1 MKPTQQRLG
10 AREFMQKLSRGTI
23 ALPSIQRE
31 YVWTDQQVIGFMES
45 IFKQRPLGNQF
56 HLWIPNKEQFN
67 DISKHARSIHFS
79 KSKVDSKLEYL
90 IIDGQQRLTSL
101 HRVFTGELRL
111 LFDPITGKFS
121 KQNLKK
127 EKQIFPDSKT
137 AKYIS
142 VQELWLW
149 QNTVE
154 KFIESGNKEAFQSFK
169 QKDLIF
175 ENIQKLMDELQSLAF
190 DCTILDGHT
199 TSDIIDIFIILNS
212 AGKNVNT
219 KESVIIPLLIQSIP
233 GLRGAIDSF
242 LDTKI
247 RNKYNENLSSMIDV
261 NFVAMTTVYQLF
273 GYTNNIISYKSKDEF
288 LKTEEG
294 QASLEKAFEVVCE
307 GIQKSMELLS
317 SQLGINTSSMIE
329 SQFSV
334 QVLSLAFGNRIPN
347 ENEKYEMNGK
357 EHNAALLYFLVSNSF
372 SRYSNISNRKRD
384 IEIARDPQNA
394 FTLLGKEVLSYRN
407 DLNRTWFTEE
417 SLKNVKY
424 TPGRMPV
431 INLLG
436 ILLWRREAIGF
447 FKGFE
452 KIDFNLSDR
461 HHIFPESKIRSS
473 KQKDNIGNITYV
485 DNSINRNDFKDKLPH
500 EYLHTIGVLERYS
513 NDTVKEQLEKH
524 FIDLDQIENYP
535 EGISEKELIKD
546 FHNFIKFRRHL
557 IANSLNEMLNKYA
570 SLI

>member
-101 HRVFTGELRL
+101 HRVFTGELSL
-111 LFDPITGKFS
+111 LFDPITGKFH

-127 EKQIFPDSKT
+127 EKQIFPESKT

-142 VQELWLW
+142 VQKLWLW

-154 KFIESGNKEAFQSFK
+154 NFIESGSKDSFQGFKEK
-169 QKDLIF
+169 ELIL

-233 GLRGAIDSF
+233 GFRGAIDVF

-247 RNKYNENLSSMIDV
+247 RNSYSEKLHSMIDV

-288 LKTEEG
+288 LKTEDG
-294 QASLEKAFEVVCE
+294 QKELQQAFDVVCD
-307 GIQKSMELLS
+307 GIEKTMKILS
-317 SQLGINTSSMIE
+317 SEIGINTSSMVE

-334 QVLSLAFGNRIPN
+334 QVLALAFGNRVK
-347 ENEKYEMNGK
+347 NEKEKHEINGQ
-357 EHNAALLYFLVSNSF
+357 EHNSALLYFLVANSF
-372 SRYSNISNRKRD
+372 SRYSNIENRKKD
-384 IEIARDPQNA
+384 IEIARNPKDA
-394 FTLLGKEVLSYRN
+394 FSLLGTAVLGYRN

-417 SLKNVKY
+417 ILRNVKY

-436 ILLWRREAIGF
+436 VLLWKREAIGF

-452 KIDFNLSDR
+452 KVDFNLSDR
-461 HHIFPESKIRSS
+461 HHIFPDSKISGS

-485 DNSINRNDFKDKLPH
+485 DSRINRNDFKDKLPH
-500 EYLHTIGVLERYS
+500 EYLHTIGVLENYEDS
-513 NDTVKEQLEKH
+513 IVKEQLEKH
-524 FIDLDQIENYP
+524 FIDLDHIEEYS
-535 EGISEKELIKD
+535 EDTSEKELIRD
-546 FHNFIKFRRHL
+546 FEIFIKFRRQL
-557 IANSLNEMLNKYA
+557 IADSLNEMLNKYA